1 MPRVAISGSDGFA
14 GRHILD
20 RLRQDGVEVVPIE
33 LRDPVC
39 DPVRGVNVLV
49 HLAAR
54 SSKANPGSLRFEN
67 DSVYA
72 SNILATERAIKFCR
86 SAGCG
91 MIFVSTYL
99 YGFDSDVPANEDAE
113 IIIANEYQRSKWD
126 SEDLC
131 RRFHDESGLP
141 VTILRASNFYG
152 PGQSRSFVIPRIVAE
167 ALSAVEVRIENG
179 SARRD
184 FIFISDF
191 ADLVLEVSK
200 KQEGLR
206 VFNAGSG
213 VLSSLRLVAETL
225 AKVLGPSARFRIS
238 DVPRVDDLVRPLDC
252 SRVLSATSWRP
263 RVDLEAGLRKLV
275 AT

>member
-1 MPRVAISGSDGFA
+1 
-14 GRHILD
+14 
-20 RLRQDGVEVVPIE
+20 
-33 LRDPVC
+33 
-39 DPVRGVNVLV
+39 
-49 HLAAR
+49 
-54 SSKANPGSLRFEN
+54 
-67 DSVYA
+67 
-72 SNILATERAIKFCR
+72 
-86 SAGCG
+86 